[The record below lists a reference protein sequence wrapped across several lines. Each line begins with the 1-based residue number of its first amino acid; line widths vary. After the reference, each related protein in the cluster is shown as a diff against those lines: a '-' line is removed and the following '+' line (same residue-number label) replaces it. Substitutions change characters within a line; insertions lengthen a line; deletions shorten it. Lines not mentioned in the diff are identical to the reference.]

1 MKLGKIISASVL
13 ACSIAFTNVASAGE
27 YLGLNLGGG
36 TLDEVKEHLQSSG
49 ASFDASY
56 GYKGYGNDLPSVKV
70 ISYSRFDKLGRI
82 NEAWLNFSPDK
93 KLYKIS
99 VTWPDSGD
107 IFKTFKDALDTK
119 YGKARASGR
128 GFNQSYEYR
137 FGDVEITLDRNTFG
151 FGNDQKTSLIYVYT
165 PAVQDVN
172 KMQALIDDDIRKKNA
187 AKVAS
192 DL

>member
-1 MKLGKIISASVL
+1 MMPGKIISASIFTFSVF
-13 ACSIAFTNVASAGE
+13 FTNIAETAE
-27 YLGLNLGGG
+27 YLGLNLGDG
-36 TLDEVKEHLQSSG
+36 TLDDVKKHLQSSG

-70 ISYSRFDKLGRI
+70 MSYSRFDKFGRTKD
-82 NEAWLNFSPDK
+82 AWLNFSPDK
-93 KLYKIS
+93 KLYRIS

-107 IFKTFKDALDTK
+107 IHKTFKDALDTK
-119 YGKARASGR
+119 YGQAHTNFH
-128 GFNQSYEYR
+128 GFNQSDEYR
-137 FGDVEITLDRNTFG
+137 DGEVEITLERDTFG

-165 PAVQDVN
+165 PALQEVN
-172 KMQALIDDDIRKKNA
+172 KMQALIEDDIRKKNA